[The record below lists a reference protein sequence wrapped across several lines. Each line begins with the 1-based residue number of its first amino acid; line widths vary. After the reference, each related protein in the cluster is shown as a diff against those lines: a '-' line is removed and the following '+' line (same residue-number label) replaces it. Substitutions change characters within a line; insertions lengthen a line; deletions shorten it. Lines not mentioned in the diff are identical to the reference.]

1 MEGVKILKSVIQI
14 QTMASDKANIHVGPK
29 INANVLDNIETQN
42 SFICCNCSKK
52 VKVSSFL

>member
-1 MEGVKILKSVIQI
+1 
-14 QTMASDKANIHVGPK
+14 MASDKANIHVGPK
-29 INANVLDNIETQN
+29 INANVLDNIETRN